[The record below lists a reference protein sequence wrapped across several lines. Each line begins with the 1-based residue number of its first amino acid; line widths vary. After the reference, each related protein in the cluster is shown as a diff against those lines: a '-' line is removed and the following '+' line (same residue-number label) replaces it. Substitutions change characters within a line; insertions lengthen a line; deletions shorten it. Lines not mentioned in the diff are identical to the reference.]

1 MTLPLP
7 PDIEGLRDGKPVGIL
22 VPPANP
28 AVEPELH
35 RLLPPDARLHA
46 ARLAVLEG
54 DLAAR
59 NRAYPGAYRDAL
71 PAFGD
76 LRLSAIAAGLTGAS
90 YPLGVEGDRALCAT
104 LSRAAGTPVATAGI
118 ALVEALGAM
127 RAGRIG
133 LLSPYSEALTGAAIA
148 YWSGAGVTVAQVVKV
163 PGAFRAYSIGTDE
176 LTDLL
181 TRFTPGL
188 DAPQL
193 DAVVMSGTGM
203 ITLPAI
209 LGRTWPVPVLSS
221 NIATAWWL
229 CRAAGLAPSPLLRR
243 LVPA

>member
-1 MTLPLP
+1 MDALVTDLP
-7 PDIEGLRDGKPVGIL
+7 PDIAGLRDGTPLGVL

-46 ARLAVLEG
+46 TRLPVLPG

-59 NRAYPGAYRDAL
+59 NRAYPAAYRDAL
-71 PAFGD
+71 PGFGD
-76 LRLSAIAAGLTGAS
+76 LRLHAIAAGLTGAS
-90 YPLGVEGDRALCAT
+90 YPLGVAGDRALCAI
-104 LSRAAGTPVATAGI
+104 LSEAANAPVATAAL
-118 ALVEALGAM
+118 ALVETLAAL
-127 RAGRIG
+127 RARRVG
-133 LLSPYSEALTGAAIA
+133 LLSPYSDVLTEAAIT
-148 YWSGAGVTVAQVVKV
+148 YWAGAGVTVAQVEKI
-163 PGAFRAYSIGTDE
+163 PGTFRAYTVGTDE
-176 LTDLL
+176 LTGLL
-181 TRFTPGL
+181 SRFATG
-188 DAPQL
+188 L

-209 LGRTWPVPVLSS
+209 LGRAWPVPVISS

-229 CRAAGLAPSPLLRR
+229 CRAAGLAPSPLLHR

>member
-1 MTLPLP
+1 MTDLP
-7 PDIEGLRDGKPVGIL
+7 PDIAGLRDGTSLGVL

-46 ARLAVLEG
+46 ARLPVLAG

-59 NRAYPGAYRDAL
+59 NRAYPGAYGDTL

-76 LRLSAIAAGLTGAS
+76 LRLSAIAVGLTGAS
-90 YPLGVEGDRALCAT
+90 YPLGIAGDRALCAA
-104 LSRAAGTPVATAGI
+104 LSHKADAPVATAGI
-118 ALVEALGAM
+118 ALVETLAAL
-127 RAGRIG
+127 RAHRIG
-133 LLSPYSEALTGAAIA
+133 LLSPYSEALTDDAVT
-148 YWSGAGVTVAQVVKV
+148 YWAGTGVTVAQVVKV
-163 PGAFRAYSIGTDE
+163 PGTFRAYTIGTEE

-181 TRFTPGL
+181 THF
-188 DAPQL
+188 APDL

-209 LGRTWPVPVLSS
+209 LGRPWPVPVLSS
-221 NIATAWWL
+221 NVATAWWL
-229 CRAAGLAPSPLLRR
+229 CRAAGLGLSALLRR